1 MSLQEIRTQLETRQS
16 ELQTRLNRVE
26 EHVSHRNEPL
36 SADFAEQAVERENDE
51 VLEAIGVEVDKELV
65 QIRHALKTI
74 DDGSYGSCESCGNDI
89 AVERLKIV
97 PYTNFCVSCAV
108 G

>member
-1 MSLQEIRTQLETRQS
+1 MSLETIQKQLLARQE
-16 ELQTRLNRVE
+16 ELISRLNRVE

-51 VLEAIGVEVDKELV
+51 VLEAIGCEVSNELA
-65 QIRHALKTI
+65 QIKQSLDRLAE
-74 DDGSYGSCESCGNDI
+74 GQYGVCERCAEDI
-89 AVERLKIV
+89 AIERLNIV
-97 PYTNFCVSCAV
+97 PHTAYCIRCAV

>member
-1 MSLQEIRTQLETRQS
+1 MSLETIRIQLLARQE
-16 ELQTRLNRVE
+16 ELIGRLNRVE

-51 VLEAIGVEVDKELV
+51 VLEAIGCEVSNELA
-65 QIRHALKTI
+65 QIKQSLDRL
-74 DDGSYGSCESCGNDI
+74 DEGQYGTCERCGEDI
-89 AVERLKIV
+89 AIERLKIV
-97 PYTNFCVSCAV
+97 PHAIYCIRCAV

>member
-1 MSLQEIRTQLETRQS
+1 MSLEQIREQLLARQA
-16 ELQTRLNRVE
+16 ELENRLARVE

-51 VLEAIGVEVDKELV
+51 VLEAIGCEVSNELA
-65 QIRHALKTI
+65 QIKQSLRRL
-74 DDGSYGSCESCGNDI
+74 DEGGYGCCERCGEDI
-89 AVERLKIV
+89 ALERLKIV
-97 PYTNFCVSCAV
+97 PHTIYCIRCAV

>member
-1 MSLQEIRTQLETRQS
+1 MSLQDIKNQLQARQA
-16 ELQTRLNRVE
+16 ELSARRDRVE

-65 QIRHALKTI
+65 QIRHAIERI
-74 DDGSYGSCESCGNDI
+74 DEGSYGSCEKCGEDI
-89 AVERLKIV
+89 AIERLKIV
-97 PYTNFCVSCAV
+97 PYTNYCIKCAV